1 MPRRSWDDLADLS
14 RPWPLRRKNDPVHQC
29 PHCEQRPYTT
39 HKKMRKHVERVHP
52 QGDWYLAPPEA
63 PPDDAPPEDPM
74 HHDPMQEQ
82 ARPKA
87 SLFDHGDESLTR
99 IMDYKNMGLGHSVV
113 AEVDAMLQWVATE
126 AKPVLSQITTASAAE
141 DDAVR
146 AFEVGMA
153 QHAERPAM
161 MPSKRWPLFKTLWP
175 QWRV

>member
-1 MPRRSWDDLADLS
+1 M
-14 RPWPLRRKNDPVHQC
+14 NN
-29 PHCEQRPYTT
+29 
-39 HKKMRKHVERVHP
+39 
-52 QGDWYLAPPEA
+52 
-63 PPDDAPPEDPM
+63 
-74 HHDPMQEQ
+74 DPMQEQ

-141 DDAVR
+141 DDALR

-153 QHAERPAM
+153 QHQERSQT
-161 MPSKRWPLFKTLWP
+161 MPSKRWPLFQSLWP
-175 QWRV
+175 LWLV